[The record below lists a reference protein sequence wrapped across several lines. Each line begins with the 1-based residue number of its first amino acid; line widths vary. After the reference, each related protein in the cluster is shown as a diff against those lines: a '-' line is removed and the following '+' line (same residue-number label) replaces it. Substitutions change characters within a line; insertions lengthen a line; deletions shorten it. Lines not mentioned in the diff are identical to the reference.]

1 MAEILDGKEL
11 SKKIRK
17 ELKSEVE
24 ELKLKGI
31 NPKLA
36 VILVGDDSA
45 SQVYVKNKSK
55 ACEKTGIDFEEY
67 IFDANI
73 TEQELLDTI
82 EKLNNEVE
90 NQGCYK
96 TLNVEKIDKS
106 KINMEVLNKII
117 VFKMLEIMRD
127 NEMIDEREYAKI
139 EKKRTQF
146 GESVVKQNKL
156 FKGGDLT

>member
-1 MAEILDGKEL
+1 MNYKEL
-11 SKKIRK
+11 NLR
-17 ELKSEVE
+17 E
-24 ELKLKGI
+24 
-31 NPKLA
+31 
-36 VILVGDDSA
+36 
-45 SQVYVKNKSK
+45 
-55 ACEKTGIDFEEY
+55 
-67 IFDANI
+67 
-73 TEQELLDTI
+73 

-117 VFKMLEIMRD
+117 AFKMLEIMRD

-139 EKKRTQF
+139 EKKRAQF